1 MSRESFFRALLMVS
15 AVVGIAVIAM
25 PAEAGSTGNGTVE
38 AVKAHHSY
46 CFGGNQGIVYFSG
59 VIASAPAVGNPELQ
73 APFDKYLHQTYGP
86 VSSTG
91 STCIASGAMA
101 DILNAKKQREAEFV
115 WRKWKIVETKWTAPT
130 LIRGCSAARDV
141 AEPDK

>member
-1 MSRESFFRALLMVS
+1 MIQGRTRTLLLAVS
-15 AVVGIAVIAM
+15 IAVAVAVAATF
-25 PAEAGSTGNGTVE
+25 AEAGSTGNGTVE
-38 AVKAHHSY
+38 AAKAHYSY
-46 CFGGNQGIVYFSG
+46 CFGGNQGIVYFSD

-91 STCIASGAMA
+91 STCIASRAMS

-115 WRKWKIVETKWTAPT
+115 WKKWKIVETKWAGVGSP
-130 LIRGCSAARDV
+130 
-141 AEPDK
+141 

>member
-1 MSRESFFRALLMVS
+1 MVRGSISTALLIVS
-15 AVVGIAVIAM
+15 MGVAIAVTAM
-25 PAEAGSTGNGTVE
+25 PAQAGSTGNGTVE
-38 AVKAHHSY
+38 APKAHYCY

-73 APFDKYLHQTYGP
+73 APFDKYLRQTYGP

-91 STCIASGAMA
+91 STCIASGAMV

-115 WRKWKIVETKWTAPT
+115 WKKWKIVETEWAGVGSP
-130 LIRGCSAARDV
+130 
-141 AEPDK
+141 